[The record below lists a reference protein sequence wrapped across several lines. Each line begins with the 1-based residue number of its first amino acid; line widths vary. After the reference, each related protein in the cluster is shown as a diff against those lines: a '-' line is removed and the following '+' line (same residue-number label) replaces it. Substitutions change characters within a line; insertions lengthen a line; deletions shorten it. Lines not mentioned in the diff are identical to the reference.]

1 MEKLKNTFVK
11 WSSFFRSTGVLL
23 LVVTAVSLF
32 LSNSSY
38 SENYIRFWT
47 LERFSFSGHKADFLF
62 IINDFL
68 MAVFF
73 LNVGLEIK
81 RELIIGEL
89 SSFKKSITPIVAA
102 IGGMVVPALIYYAL
116 NFNTELEKG
125 WGIPMATDIA
135 FAVAVLSLVGKHIP
149 AGLKLFLMSL
159 AIIDDLGA
167 VIVIAVFYSQHLF
180 LNFLLYAAVV
190 FCLMFTMN
198 LLKIKRTIYYL
209 LLGLIAWYLI
219 LCSGVH
225 ATIAGVVTAFFIP
238 LKDISGTGSPL
249 ERLQN
254 ALNIP
259 VDYLILPLF
268 AMANTAMVIE
278 FNSFSEWFNMATIGV
293 CLGLMLGKP
302 IGIYYATKLVVNT
315 NIGKLPEGCDF
326 KKIAGASMLGGIGFT
341 MSIFIL
347 MLAFPGHEI
356 QTTVKCAVL
365 ISSLVMGIVGFVLLR
380 KTTAT
385 T

>member
-1 MEKLKNTFVK
+1 
-11 WSSFFRSTGVLL
+11 
-23 LVVTAVSLF
+23 
-32 LSNSSY
+32 
-38 SENYIRFWT
+38 
-47 LERFSFSGHKADFLF
+47 
-62 IINDFL
+62 
-68 MAVFF
+68 
-73 LNVGLEIK
+73 
-81 RELIIGEL
+81 
-89 SSFKKSITPIVAA
+89 
-102 IGGMVVPALIYYAL
+102 
-116 NFNTELEKG
+116 
-125 WGIPMATDIA
+125 
-135 FAVAVLSLVGKHIP
+135 VGKHIP

-190 FCLMFTMN
+190 FGLMFTMN
-198 LLKIKRTIYYL
+198 LLKIKKIIYYV

-259 VDYLILPLF
+259 VDYFILPLF

-278 FNSFSEWFNMATIGV
+278 FNSFNEWFNMATVGV

-302 IGIYYATKLVVNT
+302 IGIYYATKLVVKS

-347 MLAFPGHEI
+347 MLAFPSHEI

-385 T
+385 A

>member
-1 MEKLKNTFVK
+1 V
-11 WSSFFRSTGVLL
+11 
-23 LVVTAVSLF
+23 
-32 LSNSSY
+32 
-38 SENYIRFWT
+38 
-47 LERFSFSGHKADFLF
+47 
-62 IINDFL
+62 
-68 MAVFF
+68 
-73 LNVGLEIK
+73 
-81 RELIIGEL
+81 
-89 SSFKKSITPIVAA
+89 
-102 IGGMVVPALIYYAL
+102 
-116 NFNTELEKG
+116 
-125 WGIPMATDIA
+125 
-135 FAVAVLSLVGKHIP
+135 
-149 AGLKLFLMSL
+149 
-159 AIIDDLGA
+159 
-167 VIVIAVFYSQHLF
+167 
-180 LNFLLYAAVV
+180 
-190 FCLMFTMN
+190 
-198 LLKIKRTIYYL
+198 

-259 VDYLILPLF
+259 VDYFILPLF

-278 FNSFSEWFNMATIGV
+278 FNSFSEWFNMATVGV

-302 IGIYYATKLVVNT
+302 IGIYYATKLVVKS

-326 KKIAGASMLGGIGFT
+326 KKIAGAGMLGGIGFT

-365 ISSLVMGIVGFVLLR
+365 FSSLIMGIVGFVFLR
-380 KTTAT
+380 NERAVA
-385 T
+385 

>member
-11 WSSFFRSTGVLL
+11 WSSYFRSTGVLL

-259 VDYLILPLF
+259 VDYFILPLF

-326 KKIAGASMLGGIGFT
+326 KKIAGAGILGGIGFT

>member
-1 MEKLKNTFVK
+1 MATIKNTFLK
-11 WSSFFRSTGVLL
+11 WSSYFRSTGVLL
-23 LVVTAVSLF
+23 LVVTIISLF
-32 LSNSSY
+32 LSNSFY
-38 SENYIRFWT
+38 SENYISFWT

-62 IINDFL
+62 LINDFL
-68 MAVFF
+68 MAIFF

-89 SSFKKSITPIVAA
+89 SSFKKSITPIIAA
-102 IGGMVVPALIYYAL
+102 LGGMLVPALIYYTL
-116 NFNTELEKG
+116 NFNTDLEKG

-135 FAVAVLSLVGKHIP
+135 FAVAVLGLAGKHIP

-167 VIVIAVFYSQHLF
+167 VIVIAVFYSQKLF
-180 LNFLLYAAVV
+180 INYLLYAVVV

-198 LLKIKRTIYYL
+198 LLKIKQTVFYL
-209 LLGLIAWYLI
+209 LLGVIAWYFI

-238 LKDISGTGSPL
+238 LNDINGTGSPL

-278 FNSFSEWFNMATIGV
+278 INGFSEWFNLATIGV

-302 IGIYYATKLVVNT
+302 IGIYYATKFVVKT
-315 NIGKLPEGCDF
+315 QIGKLPEGCDF
-326 KKIAGASMLGGIGFT
+326 KQIAGAGVLGGIGFT

-347 MLAFPGHEI
+347 MLAFPNHEI

-365 ISSLVMGIVGFVLLR
+365 FSSLVMGIVGFILLR
-380 KTTAT
+380 KTPAT
-385 T
+385 L

>member
-1 MEKLKNTFVK
+1 MATIKNTFLK
-11 WSSFFRSTGVLL
+11 WSSYFRSTGVLL
-23 LVVTAVSLF
+23 LVVTIISLI

-38 SENYIRFWT
+38 SENYIHFWT
-47 LERFSFSGHKADFLF
+47 SELFSFSGHQADLLF
-62 IINDFL
+62 VINDFL
-68 MAVFF
+68 MAIFF

-102 IGGMVVPALIYYAL
+102 IGGMLIPALIYFLL
-116 NFNTELEKG
+116 NYNSPLEKG

-135 FAVAVLSLVGKHIP
+135 FAVAVLSLVGKQIP
-149 AGLKLFLMSL
+149 SGLKLFLMSL

-167 VIVIAVFYSQHLF
+167 VIVIAVFYSQKLF
-180 LNFLLYAAVV
+180 LNYLLYAAVV
-190 FCLMFTMN
+190 FCLMLTMN
-198 LLKIKRTIYYL
+198 FLKIKQTIFYL
-209 LLGLIAWYLI
+209 LLGLIAWYFI

-238 LKDISGTGSPL
+238 LKDVKGTGSPL

-254 ALNIP
+254 ILNIP

-268 AMANTAMVIE
+268 AMANTAMVVE
-278 FNSFSEWFNMATIGV
+278 FNGFSEWFNMATIGV

-302 IGIYYATKLVVNT
+302 IGIYYATKLVVKT
-315 NIGKLPEGCDF
+315 NVGKLPEGCDF
-326 KKIAGASMLGGIGFT
+326 KKITGAGVLGGIGFT

-347 MLAFPGHEI
+347 MLAFPKHEI

-365 ISSLVMGIVGFVLLR
+365 FSSLVMGVVGFILLR
-380 KTTAT
+380 KSTTVE
-385 T
+385 

>member
-1 MEKLKNTFVK
+1 MTTIKNTFLK
-11 WSSFFRSTGVLL
+11 WSSYFRSTGVLL
-23 LVVTAVSLF
+23 LAVTTISLW
-32 LSNSSY
+32 LANSSY
-38 SENYIRFWT
+38 SYNYIQFWT
-47 LERFSFSGHKADFLF
+47 IERFSFAGHKADFLF
-62 IINDFL
+62 LINDFL

-89 SSFKKSITPIVAA
+89 SSFKKSITPIIAA
-102 IGGMVVPALIYYAL
+102 MGGMIIPALIYYAL
-116 NFNTELEKG
+116 NFNTELERG

-135 FAVAVLSLVGKHIP
+135 FAVAVLSMAGKHIP

-167 VIVIAVFYSQHLF
+167 VIVIAVFYSQHLL

-190 FCLMFTMN
+190 FFLMFAMN
-198 LLKIKRTIYYL
+198 LLKIKNSICYL

-219 LCSGVH
+219 FLSGVH

-238 LKDISGTGSPL
+238 LKDSNGIGSPL

-259 VDYLILPLF
+259 VDYFILPLF
-268 AMANTAMVIE
+268 AMANTAMLIE
-278 FNSFSEWFNMATIGV
+278 FNSFSEWFNLATVGV

-302 IGIYYATKLVVNT
+302 VGIFYATKLVVKT

-326 KKIAGASMLGGIGFT
+326 KDIAGAGMLGGIGFT

-347 MLAFPGHEI
+347 MLAFPNHEI

-365 ISSLVMGIVGFVLLR
+365 FSSIVMGIAGFALLR
-380 KTTAT
+380 KKRAIT
-385 T
+385 

>member
-1 MEKLKNTFVK
+1 MTTIKNTFLK
-11 WSSFFRSTGVLL
+11 WSSYFRSTGVLL
-23 LVVTAVSLF
+23 LVVTAISLF

-38 SENYIRFWT
+38 SENYIRFWS
-47 LERFSFSGHKADFLF
+47 LERFTFAGHKADFLF

-68 MAVFF
+68 MAIFF

-89 SSFKKSITPIVAA
+89 SSFKKSITPIIAA
-102 IGGMVVPALIYYAL
+102 IGGMLIPALIYYAL

-135 FAVAVLSLVGKHIP
+135 FAVAVISLAGKHIP

-190 FCLMFTMN
+190 FCLMLTMN
-198 LLKIKRTIYYL
+198 FLKIKKPIFYL
-209 LLGLIAWYLI
+209 LPGLLAWYLI

-238 LKDISGTGSPL
+238 LKDNSGTGSPL

-268 AMANTAMVIE
+268 AMANTAMLIE
-278 FNSFSEWFNMATIGV
+278 FNSFGEWFNLATIGV
-293 CLGLMLGKP
+293 CLGLMFGKP
-302 IGIYYATKLVVNT
+302 LGIYYATKLVVKT
-315 NIGKLPEGCDF
+315 NIGKLPEECDF
-326 KKIAGASMLGGIGFT
+326 THIAGAGMLGGIGFT

-347 MLAFPGHEI
+347 MLAFPNHEI

-365 ISSLVMGIVGFVLLR
+365 ISSLIMGVAGFTMLR
-380 KTTAT
+380 KGRAIA
-385 T
+385 

>member
-180 LNFLLYAAVV
+180 LNFLLYAAVI
-190 FCLMFTMN
+190 FCLMFAMN
-198 LLKIKRTIYYL
+198 LLKIKKTIYYVL
-209 LLGLIAWYLI
+209 PGLIAWYLI

-259 VDYLILPLF
+259 VDYFILPLF

-326 KKIAGASMLGGIGFT
+326 KKIAGAGILGGIGFT

-347 MLAFPGHEI
+347 MLAFPSHEI

-365 ISSLVMGIVGFVLLR
+365 FSSLIMGIVGFVLLR